1 MKKQNVRTL
10 SLIVATI
17 TYLLIGAA
25 IFDAIESEEE
35 KRQKEALITMESQ
48 VLAKYNIS
56 QHDFGLLEEV
66 VLLYK
71 PYKAGMPWKFAGS
84 FYYATT
90 VLTTIGYGHSTPK
103 TMWGK
108 LFTMLYASFGIPLG
122 LVMFNSIGERLNRF
136 SSFIIDRIRRS
147 VNARQEETTEV
158 DLILVVMFL
167 SVIIWTTG
175 ATVFSYYERWEF
187 FDALYYCF
195 ATLTTIGFGD
205 LVALQ
210 QDNALQSQPEY
221 VTFALFFIVFGLAVI
236 AAVLNLML
244 LKFMTMNTDDENRDE
259 IEAIEAA
266 RMTVKLDGDVI
277 MGEIVNDK
285 RYHSQ
290 GLGSVE
296 DLRSVCSCTCVTCH
310 PNFFS
315 RDAQGRRKGSISP
328 PALYSDYYQT
338 PPRSRPESV
347 HEIRSCE
354 YSNSDYGLLM
364 TPLQG
369 STDISQVATISG
381 TSVNQASMEYLG
393 RRQQVV
399 VGGQGGHNFR
409 KETCVTPSHQ
419 LEYRENISEVRTPLV
434 TLDDRIGKRR
444 RHKRISL

>member
-35 KRQKEALITMESQ
+35 QRQREALTSMEHQ
-48 VLAKYNIS
+48 VLDKYNIS
-56 QHDFGLLEEV
+56 QSDFVLLEEM
-66 VLLYK
+66 VLLLK

-103 TMWGK
+103 TIWGRM
-108 LFTMLYASFGIPLG
+108 FTMLYASLGIPLG

-136 SSFIIDRIRRS
+136 SSLIIDRIRRAVRAS
-147 VNARQEETTEV
+147 QEETTEV

-175 ATVFSYYERWEF
+175 ATVFSYYEKWDF
-187 FDALYYCF
+187 FDSFYYCF

-210 QDNALQSQPEY
+210 QDNALQTHPEY

-244 LKFMTMNTDDENRDE
+244 LKFMTMNTEDENRDE

-266 RMTVKLDGDVI
+266 RLTVKLDGDII
-277 MGEIVNDK
+277 MGEIVADK
-285 RYHSQ
+285 RHLASSQ
-290 GLGSVE
+290 GSLE
-296 DLRSVCSCTCVTCH
+296 DIRSVCSCSCTSCH
-310 PNFFS
+310 PAFFS
-315 RDAQGRRKGSISP
+315 RDAQGRGRSRRRGGNVSP
-328 PALYSDYYQT
+328 PDMYRSSDYLLT
-338 PPRSRPESV
+338 PNRSF
-347 HEIRSCE
+347 
-354 YSNSDYGLLM
+354 
-364 TPLQG
+364 
-369 STDISQVATISG
+369 QVATISLREEELNEQNRLT
-381 TSVNQASMEYLG
+381 TSRNLEVKKEKVGNYKRKRLKRVN
-393 RRQQVV
+393 
-399 VGGQGGHNFR
+399 
-409 KETCVTPSHQ
+409 
-419 LEYRENISEVRTPLV
+419 
-434 TLDDRIGKRR
+434 
-444 RHKRISL
+444 SL